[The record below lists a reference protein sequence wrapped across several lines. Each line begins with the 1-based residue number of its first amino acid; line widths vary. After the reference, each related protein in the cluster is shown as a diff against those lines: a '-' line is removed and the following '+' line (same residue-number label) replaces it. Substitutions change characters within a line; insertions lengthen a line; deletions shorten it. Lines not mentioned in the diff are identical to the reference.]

1 MDEILDV
8 FGRQNCQDMMMD
20 VDQERYGETEYDDF
34 WLRYLGRLWCH
45 LLRWIDENRLWQQ
58 VILGANEGGLKFTFW
73 CTRFEMFIRYPNG
86 NVKQAG
92 GYTYRQIYKSQFY
105 IYIYKLL

>member
-1 MDEILDV
+1 MEKL
-8 FGRQNCQDMMMD
+8 C
-20 VDQERYGETEYDDF
+20 DDF
-34 WLRYLGRLWCH
+34 WLWYLGRLWCH

-92 GYTYRQIYKSQFY
+92 GYTQIYKSELC
-105 IYIYKLL
+105 IYINMSLYINTSFEVIYTCGNHYYVFKPVWNT